1 MFVSHVLS
9 IAVVSTA
16 VALPPS
22 VDPRQTD
29 ADSLRE
35 HKAVSRFLRAVDEY
49 AVVHRLVDPL
59 DPNAMCL
66 PDETLAA
73 VNWLAAVPLDDRA
86 TPREGDIFLPGV
98 VDLFRARI
106 VRTLRHYEFNPTDL
120 VATMNAEEL
129 SARPITVGQPLPWG
143 GGKRT
148 FDWLF
153 AALPVLPEDLEYRLA
168 AGHLVLV
175 DLRANIVVDVLRGVV
190 PMY

>member
-22 VDPRQTD
+22 VDPRQMD
-29 ADSLRE
+29 AESLRE

-49 AVVHRLVDPL
+49 AVVRRLVDPL

-73 VNWLAAVPLDDRA
+73 VNRLASVPLDARA
-86 TPREGDIFLPGV
+86 TPRQGDIFLPDV

-106 VRTLRHYEFNPTDL
+106 ARTLRHYEFNPTDL
-120 VATMNAEEL
+120 VATMSAEEL
-129 SARPITVGQPLPWG
+129 LARPVTVGQQLPWG
-143 GGKRT
+143 VGKRT

-153 AALPVLPEDLEYRLA
+153 TALPVLPDDLEYRLA

-175 DLRANIVVDVLRGVV
+175 DLRANIVVDVLRGVL
-190 PMY
+190 PLY